1 MISYISMKSKNVR
14 AEKNMI
20 NLQKNEKNKEK
31 QMKKFR
37 LNKLFLASIA
47 VFAITAN
54 LSAHAEFV
62 VLDKDGGS
70 STSSTTVLSN
80 TNTNNTNASTYS
92 GASISNSSSNVAQVG
107 TPDDSV
113 NKPLKGFAKDL
124 PLVTVLKQIT
134 PSGWV
139 AKKDGPVD
147 VNQTASWEG
156 GSNWVDTL
164 SQLAQNN
171 NFSAIINWDK
181 KELRILPKSSSSVSN
196 INSNTHTFTSTTNTP
211 IVQGGV
217 STTSTTTYET
227 DKKVVTSSATP
238 VVSNVKDSGSVF
250 ELADNNGNF
259 AKHEEKS
266 VVVANLPASTSH
278 TTSSVAP
285 TTVNTINGIKTTT
298 TVISQPVVNGST
310 QAIQQTWV
318 LVKGKTLRDN
328 VQDWANKAGWH
339 LAWLGSDYPVDVP
352 ATFTGAFDDENGPIA
367 ALSNAYSQAD
377 QPLIFDFKAANRTLV
392 VKNYSLEQRFFKDK
406 INLENAQ

>member
-1 MISYISMKSKNVR
+1 
-14 AEKNMI
+14 MI

-31 QMKKFR
+31 QMKKFK
-37 LNKLFLASIA
+37 LNKLFLASLAI
-47 VFAITAN
+47 FAITAN
-54 LSAHAEFV
+54 ISAQAEFV

-70 STSSTTVLSN
+70 SSTTVLSN
-80 TNTNNTNASTYS
+80 ASTSTSTNT
-92 GASISNSSSNVAQVG
+92 SNSNLVSSGNVAQIG
-107 TPDDSV
+107 TPDDSI

-124 PLVTVLKQIT
+124 PLVTILKQIT

-147 VNQTASWEG
+147 TNQTASWEG

-164 SQLAQNN
+164 NQLAQNN

-181 KELRILPKSSSSVSN
+181 KELKILPKGSSAVANINSSSDLS
-196 INSNTHTFTSTTNTP
+196 SNTHTFTSTTNTNTP

-217 STTSTTTYET
+217 SSSTTTTYET
-227 DKKVVTSSATP
+227 DKKVVTTSGSANNVAKNNSS
-238 VVSNVKDSGSVF
+238 SVF

-259 AKHEEKS
+259 KPEAKP
-266 VVVANLPASTSH
+266 VVTVANLPANSNVNT
-278 TTSSVAP
+278 SVATP

-298 TVISQPVVNGST
+298 TVISQPVVNGSN
-310 QAIQQTWV
+310 QAVQQTWV
-318 LVKGKTLRDN
+318 LSKGKTLRDN

-352 ATFTGAFDDENGPIA
+352 ATFTGTFDDENGPIA

-406 INLENAQ
+406 INLDNSQ